1 MQMLVTLTT
10 YVVTVLI
17 CYGVAY
23 LLNADVTDIIAYV
36 ALAMAVDALMRV
48 D

>member
-1 MQMLVTLTT
+1 MQMLVSLTT
-10 YVVTVLI
+10 YAVAVLI

-23 LLNADVTDIIAYV
+23 LLNLEVTNVVAFA
-36 ALAMAVDALMRV
+36 ALAMAVDALVRV

>member
-1 MQMLVTLTT
+1 MQMLVSLTT
-10 YVVTVLI
+10 YVVAVLI

-23 LLNADVTDIIAYV
+23 LLNTEITSVVAFA
-36 ALAMAVDALMRV
+36 ALAMAVDSLTRV